1 MSKTRKLL
9 SVVIAL
15 MMVVSMFAMTANA
28 AYYYESEEDA
38 ANYTQTWALSEP
50 VDNGDGTYT
59 VDVSLTTNYGTGPI
73 QFVLTNSDTSV
84 AAIQSVTLGDAIPET
99 YNATISVSKAKGKVM
114 IIADTAGTATIT
126 AEEIN
131 GVIAT
136 VVYTYAGSGSAE
148 IAIEDD
154 AKSATNVGG
163 SLIAARMGDGDVV
176 TGYPITGQTVDA
188 GNSVVIGGSAAQ
200 APTLAVID
208 GTIGVIDTSRQDMY
222 CDDMG
227 TGTGDAT
234 FTGYIYGVEPE
245 NGETVDAIFEVV
257 GDGELEIIAT
267 EAGSEAGTGTIVN
280 VLDLDGNVVETYVLV
295 IFGDVTGDGMIDG
308 MDAADLELHDGWAY
322 ELSSNGMRFELAYQS
337 FAGDVNCDT
346 MTDAMD
352 SADVSLHDG
361 YAYENGSDG
370 MRMYQADV
378 IANIA

>member
-9 SVVIAL
+9 SVVVAL

-28 AYYYESEEDA
+28 ANYYESEEDA

-50 VDNGDGTYT
+50 VDNDDGTYT

-73 QFVLTNSDTSV
+73 QFVLTNTDTSV
-84 AAIQSVTLGDAIPET
+84 ATIKSVTLGDAIPAS
-99 YNATISVSKAKGKVM
+99 YNATLSVSKANGKVM

-176 TGYPITGQTVDA
+176 TGDPITGQTVTVGD
-188 GNSVVIGGSAAQ
+188 SVIIGSAAQ

-208 GTIGVIDTSRQDMY
+208 GTIGVIDTSRTSEY
-222 CDDMG
+222 CDESGVAMDE
-227 TGTGDAT
+227 DV

-245 NGETVDAIFEVV
+245 ASETVDAVFEVV
-257 GDGELEIIAT
+257 GDGELEIVANA
-267 EAGSEAGTGTIVN
+267 AGSEAGTGTIVN
-280 VLDLDGNVVETYVLV
+280 VLDTNGDAVETYVLV
-295 IFGDVTGDGMIDG
+295 IFGDVNGDGMV
-308 MDAADLELHDGWAY
+308 DAVDSGDIELHDGWAY
-322 ELSSNGMRFELAYQS
+322 EMSSNGMRFEYAYQA
-337 FAGDVNCDT
+337 FAADVNCDA
-346 MTDAMD
+346 MADAVD
-352 SADVSLHDG
+352 SGDIELHDG
-361 YAYENGSDG
+361 YAYEMGSDG

>member
-9 SVVIAL
+9 SVVVAL

-38 ANYTQTWALSEP
+38 ATYTQTWALSEP

-84 AAIQSVTLGDAIPET
+84 AAIQSVTLGDAIPES
-99 YNATISVSKAKGKVM
+99 YNATLSVSKAKGKVM

-136 VVYTYAGSGSAE
+136 VVYTYAGSGSAT

-176 TGYPITGQTVDA
+176 TGDPITGQTVTVGD
-188 GNSVVIGGSAAQ
+188 SVIIGGGA

-208 GTIGVIDTSRQDMY
+208 GTIGVIDTTRQDMY

-227 TGTGDAT
+227 FGTGDAT

-245 NGETVDAIFEVV
+245 AGETVDAVFEVV
-257 GDGELEIIAT
+257 GDGYWNIIAT
-267 EAGSEAGTGTIVN
+267 EAGSEAGTGT
-280 VLDLDGNVVETYVLV
+280 VVEVYDNSDNLVATYVLV
-295 IFGDVTGDGMIDG
+295 IFGDVNGDGMVDG
-308 MDAADLELHDGWAY
+308 MDSADIELHDLWSY
-322 ELSSNGMRFELAYQS
+322 ETSSNGMRFEYAYQS

-352 SADVSLHDG
+352 SADIELHDLWS
-361 YAYENGSDG
+361 YENGSDG

-378 IANIA
+378 MANIA

>member
-9 SVVIAL
+9 SVVVAL

-28 AYYYESEEDA
+28 ANYYESEEDA
-38 ANYTQTWALSEP
+38 AKYEQIWALSKP

-59 VDVSLTTNYGTGPI
+59 VDVSLTTNYETGPI
-73 QFVLTNSDTSV
+73 QFVLTNTNPEV
-84 AAIQSVTLGDAIPET
+84 AAIKSVTLGDAIPAS
-99 YNATISVSKAKGKVM
+99 YNATLSVSKANGKVM

-136 VVYTYAGSGSAE
+136 VVYTYAGSGSAT

-176 TGYPITGQTVDA
+176 TGDPITGQTVTVGD
-188 GNSVVIGGSAAQ
+188 SVIIGSAAQ

-208 GTIGVIDTSRQDMY
+208 GTIGVIDTTRQDMY
-222 CDDMG
+222 CDADG
-227 TGTGDAT
+227 IGTGDAT

-245 NGETVDAIFEVV
+245 AGETVDAVFEVV
-257 GDGELEIIAT
+257 GDGELEILAND
-267 EAGSEAGTGTIVN
+267 AGSEAGTGTIVN
-280 VLDLDGNVVETYVLV
+280 VLDTNGDVVETYCLI
-295 IFGDVTGDGMIDG
+295 IFGDLNGDGVIDVY
-308 MDAADLELHDGWAY
+308 DAADIELHDAWGY
-322 ELSSNGMRFELAYQS
+322 PSETDGMRMDRAYQV
-337 FAGDVNCDT
+337 FAGDINCDAVLDVY
-346 MTDAMD
+346 DA
-352 SADVSLHDG
+352 ADIELHDAWG
-361 YAYENGSDG
+361 YPSETDG
-370 MRMYQADV
+370 MRMYQAEI

>member
-9 SVVIAL
+9 SVVVAL

-28 AYYYESEEDA
+28 ANYYESEEDA
-38 ANYTQTWALSEP
+38 ATYTQTWALSEP

-84 AAIQSVTLGDAIPET
+84 AAIKSVTLGDAIPAS
-99 YNATISVSKAKGKVM
+99 YNATLSVSKANGKVM

-176 TGYPITGQTVDA
+176 TGDPITGQTVTVGD
-188 GNSVVIGGSAAQ
+188 SVIIGSAAQ

-208 GTIGVIDTSRQDMY
+208 GTIGVIDTTQTT
-222 CDDMG
+222 MG
-227 TGTGDAT
+227 YYGETEV
-234 FTGYIYGVEPE
+234 TGYIYGVEPE
-245 NGETVDAIFEVV
+245 NSETVDMVFEVV
-257 GDGELEIIAT
+257 GDGELEIIAN
-267 EAGSEAGTGTIVN
+267 EAGSEAGTGTLVN
-280 VLDLDGNVVETYVLV
+280 VLDLDGKVVETYCLI
-295 IFGDVTGDGMIDG
+295 IFGDVDGSGAVDG
-308 MDAADLELHDGWAY
+308 LDAYSISLHDMWAY
-322 ELSSNGMRFELAYQS
+322 GDEGQMVNPEML
-337 FAGDVNCDT
+337 FAGDV
-346 MTDAMD
+346 DASSSVDGLD
-352 SADVSLHDG
+352 SYSIELHDMWG
-361 YAYENGSDG
+361 YGDEG
-370 MRMYQADV
+370 RMFQADI
-378 IANIA
+378 IASFVA

>member
-9 SVVIAL
+9 SVVVAL

-28 AYYYESEEDA
+28 ANYYESEEDA
-38 ANYTQTWALSEP
+38 AKYEQIWALSKP

-59 VDVSLTTNYGTGPI
+59 VDVSLTTNYETGPI
-73 QFVLTNSDTSV
+73 QFVLTNTDTSV
-84 AAIQSVTLGDAIPET
+84 AAIKSVTLGDAIPAS
-99 YNATISVSKAKGKVM
+99 YNATLSVSKANGKVM

-136 VVYTYAGSGSAE
+136 VVYTYAGSGSAT

-176 TGYPITGQTVDA
+176 TGDPITGQTVTVGD
-188 GNSVVIGGSAAQ
+188 SVIIGSAAQ

-208 GTIGVIDTSRQDMY
+208 GTIGVIDTTRQDMY
-222 CDDMG
+222 CDADG
-227 TGTGDAT
+227 IGTGDAT

-245 NGETVDAIFEVV
+245 AGETVDAVFEVV
-257 GDGELEIIAT
+257 GDGELEILAND
-267 EAGSEAGTGTIVN
+267 AGSEAGTGTIVN
-280 VLDLDGNVVETYVLV
+280 VLDTNGDVVETYCLI
-295 IFGDVTGDGMIDG
+295 IFGDLNGDGVIDVY
-308 MDAADLELHDGWAY
+308 DAADIELHDAW
-322 ELSSNGMRFELAYQS
+322 
-337 FAGDVNCDT
+337 
-346 MTDAMD
+346 
-352 SADVSLHDG
+352 G
-361 YAYENGSDG
+361 YPSETDG
-370 MRMYQADV
+370 MRMYQAEI